1 MAPDEERTRRRRDA
15 LAPLLGGECRLAAV
29 EEMLVRRAH
38 EWAAAVAG
46 DGGEL
51 REAASLDDALDG
63 SGPTLLVWPELP
75 LWLPATG
82 AAALDDLEAGCAASL
97 GPVFDGRLYLLA
109 VAEPDPALVVAL
121 RRAPAM
127 GPALRVVEERKLEVG
142 LLRAERGLRDAG
154 DVRALLADPL
164 TDPELRGLLE

>member
-1 MAPDEERTRRRRDA
+1 
-15 LAPLLGGECRLAAV
+15 
-29 EEMLVRRAH
+29 
-38 EWAAAVAG
+38 
-46 DGGEL
+46 
-51 REAASLDDALDG
+51 
-63 SGPTLLVWPELP
+63 
-75 LWLPATG
+75 
-82 AAALDDLEAGCAASL
+82 
-97 GPVFDGRLYLLA
+97 VFDGRLYLLA